1 MLFGTSTSTHSD
13 PPLLQLLE
21 DLSDVDGE
29 GERELT
35 ASLLGVRGRD
45 DADVR
50 FVRLGG
56 VPGVIMLDQTLQ
68 VTGQQEGLPA
78 QRLHTGHV
86 KHLEK

>member
-1 MLFGTSTSTHSD
+1 M
-13 PPLLQLLE
+13 
-21 DLSDVDGE
+21 DGE

-35 ASLLGVRGRD
+35 ASLLRVRRRD

-56 VPGVIMLDQTLQ
+56 VLGVKVPDQVLQ
-68 VTGQQEGLPA
+68 VARQQEGLPA

-86 KHLEK
+86 KHLAK